1 MNDSTKE
8 PVTYERLQ
16 SVYIY
21 ASILMTRMLAMM
33 KTSDYANKMRL
44 KPVLFSNIVRMIL
57 SVYALDEEDFKKK
70 LHIINDENVVHLKT
84 TCKSISTEDI
94 KHSSLKMFPMM
105 IRHDD
110 GWVES
115 EDISISERDRFIW
128 WWVDYLCYSVD
139 TAEDQPHI
147 LHAIPTCAMFL
158 KKPDTKFNDI
168 EQIFFPPTVKHMV
181 SKKDII
187 ILDPLLC
194 LSDGTNNLFLSYIDF
209 KETDDETAG
218 VGKPALNVGQ
228 MKIPYEYQPLNVLLL
243 CATHNFLNIPKK
255 DLNMKV
261 PALSDADPTPI
272 IDNFFQILKEY
283 SVQVMP
289 QKVQHDTT
297 NLRDKLRALLKE
309 QDKMPKM
316 RTYKPER
323 TFQTIKDELSQL
335 DQSYQMQTK
344 AMHDKTQR
352 LAEEKK
358 RRRRRIVKQQIL
370 ERDISGSSS
379 SDSDDKDSNEGGKE
393 VGKAKQKQN
402 HAINE
407 NTKVDDKV
415 GEEGKKLDQVQNDNK
430 VEDAIEKE
438 AEEMEKNQN
447 HGINENAAVND
458 EEAEEM
464 EHNQNHG
471 INENAAAEVGEHE
484 QEQNDSSEDNVNDD
498 NSNPEPVVRRSTR
511 TTTTDAKRQKTS

>member
-1 MNDSTKE
+1 
-8 PVTYERLQ
+8 
-16 SVYIY
+16 
-21 ASILMTRMLAMM
+21 MTRMLAMM

-70 LHIINDENVVHLKT
+70 LHIINDENVVDLKT

-297 NLRDKLRALLKE
+297 NLCDKLRALLKE

-316 RTYKPER
+316 RTYKPES
-323 TFQTIKDELSQL
+323 TFQAINNELSQL
-335 DQSYQMQTK
+335 DKSYQMQTK

-352 LAEEKK
+352 LAREKK
-358 RRRRRIVKQQIL
+358 RRRLVTQQIL
-370 ERDISGSSS
+370 DRDISGSSS

-415 GEEGKKLDQVQNDNK
+415 GEVGKKPDQLQNDNK

-511 TTTTDAKRQKTS
+511 TTTTDANKRQKTS